1 MSTLLDQF
9 KKVQPCDGRGMIQ
22 ILLQILTGEVLE
34 LKNRG
39 CSKLADIFNE
49 YGIEDFSPCEQL
61 TEEFLEQI
69 QEGDP
74 IYAINNLLT
83 TLNFPPHLI
92 SFLTRST
99 GNEAVEDVPNNQKEE
114 QEIYEWLLNSQQ
126 IAPHPATARYV
137 RYEQDRLQQPVI
149 TAVEANIVRQHYI
162 DQGLQDISTV
172 VMDYVK
178 EQITDKI
185 KCPEEALLNKLIN
198 IVNNITASTNIFQSN
213 FSRLQSAVNISSATV
228 SAINLILDKAKIV
241 LTANDAAIVAATASG
256 VGVIG
261 VGPIV
266 QASRLIDKQ
275 VSRYEKRL
283 ELLDD
288 VLCNAAKVINFI
300 SIQLSVLRALLEVI
314 NALLQSCIEKTGN
327 SATLRQLNQFT
338 IDLPDSITYN
348 GYIIEV
354 RSTPSSTPQLP
365 QRYAVAIDEFGV
377 VVLEGPRSYSSST
390 SVLVE
395 EIKFRIDNQLG

>member
-1 MSTLLDQF
+1 
-9 KKVQPCDGRGMIQ
+9 MIQ
-22 ILLQILTGEVLE
+22 ILLQILTEEVLE

-39 CSKLADIFNE
+39 CLKLADIFNE
-49 YGIEDFSPCEQL
+49 YGITDFSPCEQL
-61 TEEFLEQI
+61 NEEFLEQI
-69 QEGDP
+69 QERDP
-74 IYAINNLLT
+74 IYAINTLLA

-92 SFLTRST
+92 SFLTRDV
-99 GNEAVEDVPNNQKEE
+99 GNVEDPELITQYQKEE

-137 RYEQDRLQQPVI
+137 RYTQENTAIPPM
-149 TAVEANIVRQHYI
+149 TAVEANIIRQHYI
-162 DQGLQDISTV
+162 DQGIQDISAIV
-172 VMDYVK
+172 LDYLK
-178 EQITDKI
+178 SEITDKI
-185 KCPEEALLNKLIN
+185 KCPEEATLNKLIN
-198 IVNNITASTNIFQSN
+198 IVNNITSTTNIFQSN
-213 FSRLQSAVNISSATV
+213 FSRLQSAVNVSSATV
-228 SAINLILDKAKIV
+228 SSINLILEKARIV
-241 LTANDAAIVAATASG
+241 LAANDAAIVAATASG
-256 VGVIG
+256 VGVVG

-275 VSRYEKRL
+275 VSRYETRL
-283 ELLDD
+283 QELDD
-288 VLCNAAKVINFI
+288 ILCNAAKVITFI
-300 SIQLSVLRALLEVI
+300 SLQLGVLRALLEVI
-314 NALLQSCIEKTGN
+314 NALLKSCIEKTGS

-338 IDLPDSITYN
+338 VDLPDSITYN

-390 SVLVE
+390 SVLVA